1 MVYDNYTPLPADF
14 ENAAWTGDKT
24 YEVKL
29 NNTTY
34 SGANI
39 TDTTEYTNPDTT
51 KTKFGAETVNRITD
65 AVNNLVIDMEDVATQ
80 SLVYQDYQFT
90 ITYAAGTV
98 GTRGV
103 QTSTPCSKDGY
114 MPVATCLVSVGNS
127 TAYIPVAFLSGV
139 TLYCNAYRAS
149 TSAVNN
155 SIVTARVLFLK
166 TR

>member
-1 MVYDNYTPLPADF
+1 MVYDNFEPLPADF
-14 ENAAWTGDKT
+14 TNAVWNGDKT
-24 YEVKL
+24 YTVKL

-34 SGANI
+34 SGATI
-39 TDTTEYTNPDTT
+39 EDTTDYLNEDLMTIR
-51 KTKFGAETVNRITD
+51 FGAETVNRITD

-127 TAYIPVAFLSGV
+127 TAYIPVAFLSGT

-155 SIVTARVLFLK
+155 SVVTARVLFLK